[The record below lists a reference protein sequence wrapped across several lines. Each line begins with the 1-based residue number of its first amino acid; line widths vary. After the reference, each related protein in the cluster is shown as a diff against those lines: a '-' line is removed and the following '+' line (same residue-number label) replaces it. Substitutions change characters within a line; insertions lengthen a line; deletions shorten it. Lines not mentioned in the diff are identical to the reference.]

1 MHYRINHADLNL
13 ILALVR
19 GKTLARAADL
29 LKVDVS
35 TVFRAV
41 RRLESATGT
50 ALFEKSRAGYQP
62 TSAAIVLAQQAESA
76 EQALALA
83 QISLEQ
89 GQQIVSGTV
98 RLTCTEAVLQ
108 SLLLPA
114 LRRFM
119 PDYPGLK
126 LELNTSSTF
135 ANLSRRDADI
145 ALRLT
150 NTPPQHLVGTRL
162 GTVSYRVCASE
173 EYLRRSG
180 HTALEEMAWIA
191 PDDFLPDHPTVA
203 WRRQQ
208 LPGVNLAYRC
218 SSMLAVAHLVR
229 AGMGVAALPDFML
242 REGELQQLG
251 TPLEDYDTALWLLTR
266 PDCRGLRSVSAL
278 FSELTRTI
286 DLSGS
291 QL

>member
-1 MHYRINHADLNL
+1 
-13 ILALVR
+13 
-19 GKTLARAADL
+19 
-29 LKVDVS
+29 
-35 TVFRAV
+35 
-41 RRLESATGT
+41 
-50 ALFEKSRAGYQP
+50 
-62 TSAAIVLAQQAESA
+62 
-76 EQALALA
+76 
-83 QISLEQ
+83 
-89 GQQIVSGTV
+89 
-98 RLTCTEAVLQ
+98 
-108 SLLLPA
+108 
-114 LRRFM
+114 M

-278 FSELTRTI
+278 FSELTRAI